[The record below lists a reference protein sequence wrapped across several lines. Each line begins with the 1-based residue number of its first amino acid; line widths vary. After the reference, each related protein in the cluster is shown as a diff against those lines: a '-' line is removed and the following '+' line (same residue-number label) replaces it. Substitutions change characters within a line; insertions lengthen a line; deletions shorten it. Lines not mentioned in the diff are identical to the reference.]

1 MAYKVVDIFNVRH
14 MKIHDGIGKRKTTYC
29 ITFVSISGA
38 NITKEYGTLR
48 RRDFEH
54 NAYLAQL
61 KEIKKAREEEAKE
74 NKNKG
79 KNEA

>member
-1 MAYKVVDIFNVRH
+1 
-14 MKIHDGIGKRKTTYC
+14 MKIHEGQGDYKTTYC

-38 NITKEYGTLR
+38 NITKEYGTKR

-54 NAYLAQL
+54 NAYLARL
-61 KEIKKAREEEAKE
+61 TEIKKAREEEAKE